1 MVFGMGEKRKKRID
15 PGVLARTYQS
25 SANISLVVSAVI
37 AAIEVVMLM
46 VSVLDKPLYEEHLWV
61 YRIYYVVLLTMA
73 LVYIGLTLYVKKDFS
88 KRYRI
93 LNFANPICGAFLLLW
108 SFGIT
113 TTDAVVRGV
122 VDPTAYMTFSITL
135 PLCYYMLPMVY
146 MVIAV
151 AGDLMMVSLTIR
163 MSDTV
168 ATLPNLVIF
177 FAFQLVLGVS
187 LLYIKK
193 GLTEQVLR
201 TEKQKEEIEDLSR
214 AQSRFFSSIGHEIR
228 TPINAIIGL
237 DEMIIRRNISDEVN
251 EDAENI
257 LSASVLLLHL
267 INDLLDMSKIRSG
280 VLKLADI
287 PYLTVDMFAEIWGMF
302 SVRTKQKGLD
312 LFVDLSPEIPTRL
325 SGDEIRIKQILVNLL
340 NNAVKYTRK
349 GSVSLKVF
357 CETDKDKEA
366 RIRFEV
372 SDTGMGIKKENLQ
385 YLFMPYQREDENE
398 SKYVEGTGLGLT
410 IVKQLVDMMAGT
422 VDVESVQ
429 GEGSTFTV
437 VIPQRIVD
445 ATPIGEIDVSREK
458 NHLTIYQ
465 SRLYAP
471 DAKILIVDD
480 TPANL
485 LVSKRLLEETR
496 IQVETVGSGAE
507 ALKATKEKY
516 YHVIMLDHFMPEM
529 DGIEC
534 LHAIQKQDE
543 GKCRNSKFIM
553 LTANASPE
561 SESQYKKEGFDGF
574 LAKPGTAKTMENEVR
589 KLLPRELLKER
600 PAEDKRKAV
609 RRRDESDYENDE
621 EVKDDLADA
630 LIRIFVSSVD
640 ETVEKLDRFQ
650 KEGDVKNYTVQV
662 HSLKSTA
669 RLVKEETL
677 SDMAEELEMAGK
689 RGDMDWI
696 REHHQDLIDQY
707 RESEKRLTS
716 KASPKKHMTETL
728 LRDAYL
734 TMMEAAYGED
744 LPGVRDVLESLKEY
758 ELTERDTE
766 ALQKMRD
773 ALEVK
778 DYGTIVETSR
788 SML

>member
-1 MVFGMGEKRKKRID
+1 MGEKRRKRID
-15 PGVLARTYQS
+15 PEVLARTYQS

-46 VSVLDKPLYEEHLWV
+46 VSVLDKPLYEEHLWT
-61 YRIYYVVLLTMA
+61 YRIYYLVLLTMA
-73 LVYIGLTLYVKKDFS
+73 LVYIALTLYVKKDFS

-113 TTDAVVRGV
+113 TNDAVVRGV

-135 PLCYYMLPMVY
+135 PLCYYMLPIVY

-151 AGDLMMVSLTIR
+151 TGDLMMVSLTLR

-177 FAFQLVLGVS
+177 FAFQLVLGIS

-193 GLTEQVLR
+193 GLTEQIIR
-201 TEKQKEEIEDLSR
+201 TEQQKEEIEDLSR
-214 AQSRFFSSIGHEIR
+214 AQGRFFSSIGHEIR

-237 DEMIIRRNISDEVN
+237 DEMIIRRNISKEVN

-257 LSASVLLLHL
+257 LSAGVLLLHL

-287 PYLTVDMFAEIWGMF
+287 PYITVDMFAEIWGMF

-325 SGDEIRIKQILVNLL
+325 SGDEIRIKQILINLL

-349 GSVSLKVF
+349 GSVSLKVS
-357 CETDKDKEA
+357 CETDKDKVA

-385 YLFMPYQREDENE
+385 YLFMPYQTEDANE

-422 VDVESVQ
+422 VGVESVQ

-445 ATPIGEIDVSREK
+445 GAPIGEVDVSREK
-458 NHLTIYQ
+458 NRLAIYQ

-471 DAKILIVDD
+471 DARILIVDD

-507 ALKATKEKY
+507 ALKATREKY

-561 SESQYKKEGFDGF
+561 SETQYKKEGFDGF
-574 LAKPGTAKTMENEVR
+574 LAKPGTARTMEEEVR
-589 KLLPRELLKER
+589 KLLPADLIKER
-600 PAEDKRKAV
+600 PIEEKR
-609 RRRDESDYENDE
+609 RTERHRDESDYENEE

-630 LIRIFVSSVD
+630 LIRIFISSVE
-640 ETVEKLDRFQ
+640 ETTEKLDRFQ

-689 RGDMDWI
+689 RGDMEWI
-696 REHHQDLIDQY
+696 REHHQALIDEY
-707 RESEKRLTS
+707 RECEKRLAS

-744 LPGVRDVLESLKEY
+744 LPGVKDVLDSLKEY
-758 ELTERDTE
+758 DLTEEDTE
-766 ALQKMRD
+766 ALQRMRE

-788 SML
+788 KML